1 MIGFKIKLK
10 GEVMNLQNILIF
22 AHRGSK
28 GTHPENTMA
37 AFQEAAEIGAEGIEF
52 DVHLSSDGEL
62 VIIHDETLDR
72 TTNLTGYVKDHSS
85 QELKTADAGGKFSK
99 EFLGE
104 RIPFLIEVFDW
115 ARDNA
120 LLMNI
125 EIKTDKLAYEGI
137 EQKIIDL
144 IHQYRM
150 ENRVILSSFNHQS
163 IEKVK
168 MLAPELERALLFEG
182 LPENFEEILRDKK
195 EAGFH
200 PDKNSLTQ
208 AMSDKAKKLGYKIR
222 PWVANDEADIV
233 KLAEMDVDVI
243 MTDFPEKAIKILKA
257 RQSHG

>member
-1 MIGFKIKLK
+1 
-10 GEVMNLQNILIF
+10 MNLKNIQIF

-37 AFQEAAEIGAEGIEF
+37 AFKEAARIGAEGIEF
-52 DVHLSSDGEL
+52 DVHLSSDGEMI
-62 VIIHDETLDR
+62 VIHDETLDR
-72 TTNLTGYVKDHSS
+72 TTSLLGYVKDCSA
-85 QELKTADAGGKFSK
+85 QKLKTADAGSKFSK

-104 RIPFLIEVFDW
+104 RIPFLMEVFDW
-115 ARDNA
+115 ARGNS

-144 IHQYRM
+144 IRKYRM
-150 ENRVILSSFNHQS
+150 EDRVILSSFNHQS

-182 LPENFEEILRDKK
+182 IPENFEEILHDKK
-195 EAGFH
+195 ESGFH
-200 PDKNSLTQ
+200 PDKNSLTP
-208 AMSDKAKKLGYKIR
+208 AISEKAKKLGYKIR
-222 PWVANDEADIV
+222 PWVANNKADIIR
-233 KLAEMDVDVI
+233 LAEMDVDVI

-257 RQSHG
+257 WQTSD

>member
-1 MIGFKIKLK
+1 MI
-10 GEVMNLQNILIF
+10 LQNILIF

-37 AFQEAAEIGAEGIEF
+37 AFQKAAEIGAEGIEF

-72 TTNLTGYVKDHSS
+72 TTTLTGYVKDHSA
-85 QELKTADAGGKFSK
+85 QKLKTADAGSKFSN

-104 RIPFLIEVFDW
+104 RIPFLTDVFDW
-115 ARDNA
+115 AKGNA
-120 LLMNI
+120 LLMNV

-137 EQKIIDL
+137 EQKIIDS
-144 IHQYRM
+144 IRQYGM

-168 MLAPELERALLFEG
+168 MLAPDLERALLFEG
-182 LPENFEEILRDKK
+182 LPENFEEILRNKK
-195 EAGFH
+195 ELGFH
-200 PDKNSLTQ
+200 PDKNSLTP
-208 AMSDKAKKLGYKIR
+208 AVKEKAKKLGYKIR

-233 KLAEMDVDVI
+233 RLAELGVDVI
-243 MTDFPEKAIKILKA
+243 MTDFPERAIKILKA
-257 RQSHG
+257 WRSHG

>member
-1 MIGFKIKLK
+1 MI
-10 GEVMNLQNILIF
+10 LQNILIF

-37 AFQEAAEIGAEGIEF
+37 AFQKAAEIGADGIEF

-72 TTNLTGYVKDHSS
+72 TTTLTGYVKEHSA
-85 QELKTADAGGKFSK
+85 QRLKTADAGSKFSK

-104 RIPFLIEVFDW
+104 RIPFLIDVFDW
-115 ARDNA
+115 AKGNA
-120 LLMNI
+120 LWMNI

-144 IHQYRM
+144 IRQYQM
-150 ENRVILSSFNHQS
+150 EKRVILSSFNHQS

-168 MLAPELERALLFEG
+168 MLAPDLERALLFEG
-182 LPENFEEILRDKK
+182 VPENYEEILRDKK

-200 PDKNSLTQ
+200 PDKNSLTPEVNE
-208 AMSDKAKKLGYKIR
+208 KAKKLGYKIR

-233 KLAEMDVDVI
+233 KLAELGVDVI

-257 RQSHG
+257 WQSHA

>member
-1 MIGFKIKLK
+1 MI
-10 GEVMNLQNILIF
+10 LQNILIF

-37 AFQEAAEIGAEGIEF
+37 AFQKAAEIGAEGIEF

-72 TTNLTGYVKDHSS
+72 TTNLTGYVKDHSA
-85 QELKTADAGGKFSK
+85 QKLKTADAGSKFSY

-104 RIPFLIEVFDW
+104 RIPFLMDVFDW
-115 ARDNA
+115 AKGNA

-137 EQKIIDL
+137 EQKIIDS
-144 IHQYRM
+144 IRQYGM

-168 MLAPELERALLFEG
+168 MLAPDLERALLFEG

-195 EAGFH
+195 ESGFH
-200 PDKNSLTQ
+200 PDKNSLTP
-208 AMSDKAKKLGYKIR
+208 AVSEKSEKNLDIKSGLGSPMMKLTSSSWRI
-222 PWVANDEADIV
+222 WES
-233 KLAEMDVDVI
+233 
-243 MTDFPEKAIKILKA
+243 T
-257 RQSHG
+257 SS

>member
-1 MIGFKIKLK
+1 MK
-10 GEVMNLQNILIF
+10 NIQIF

-37 AFQEAAEIGAEGIEF
+37 AFKEAARIGAEGIEF
-52 DVHLSSDGEL
+52 DVHLSSDGEMI
-62 VIIHDETLDR
+62 VIHDETLDR
-72 TTNLTGYVKDHSS
+72 TTSLLGYVKDCSA
-85 QELKTADAGGKFSK
+85 QKLKTADAGSKFSK

-104 RIPFLIEVFDW
+104 RIPFLMEVFDW
-115 ARDNA
+115 ARGNS

-144 IHQYRM
+144 IRKYRM
-150 ENRVILSSFNHQS
+150 EDRVILSSFNHQS

-182 LPENFEEILRDKK
+182 IPENFEEILHDKK
-195 EAGFH
+195 ESGFH
-200 PDKNSLTQ
+200 PDKNSLTP
-208 AMSDKAKKLGYKIR
+208 AISEKAKKLGYKIR
-222 PWVANDEADIV
+222 PWVANNKADIIR
-233 KLAEMDVDVI
+233 LAEMDVDVI

-257 RQSHG
+257 WQTSD

>member
-1 MIGFKIKLK
+1 M
-10 GEVMNLQNILIF
+10 QNILIF

-37 AFQEAAEIGAEGIEF
+37 AFQKAAEIGADGIEF

-72 TTNLTGYVKDHSS
+72 TTTLTGYVKEHSALR
-85 QELKTADAGGKFSK
+85 LKTADAGSKFSK

-104 RIPFLIEVFDW
+104 RIPFLMGVFEW
-115 ARDNA
+115 AKGNA

-144 IHQYRM
+144 IRQYQM
-150 ENRVILSSFNHQS
+150 EKRVILSSFNHQS

-168 MLAPELERALLFEG
+168 MLAPDLERALLFEG
-182 LPENFEEILRDKK
+182 LPVNYEEILRDKN

-200 PDKNSLTQ
+200 PDKNSLTPEVNE
-208 AMSDKAKKLGYKIR
+208 KAKKLGYKIR

-233 KLAEMDVDVI
+233 KLAELGVDVI
-243 MTDFPEKAIKILKA
+243 MTDFPEKAIKTLKA
-257 RQSHG
+257 WQSHG

>member
-1 MIGFKIKLK
+1 MK
-10 GEVMNLQNILIF
+10 NIQIF

-37 AFQEAAEIGAEGIEF
+37 AFKEAARIGAEGIEF
-52 DVHLSSDGEL
+52 DVHLSSDGEMI
-62 VIIHDETLDR
+62 VIHDETLDR
-72 TTNLTGYVKDHSS
+72 TTSLLGYVKDCSA
-85 QELKTADAGGKFSK
+85 QKLKTADAGSKFSK

-104 RIPFLIEVFDW
+104 RIPFLMEVFDW
-115 ARDNA
+115 ARGNS

-144 IHQYRM
+144 IRKYRM
-150 ENRVILSSFNHQS
+150 EDRVILSSFNHQS

-182 LPENFEEILRDKK
+182 LPENFEEILHDKK
-195 EAGFH
+195 ESGFH
-200 PDKNSLTQ
+200 PDKNSLTP
-208 AMSDKAKKLGYKIR
+208 AISEKAKKLGYKIR
-222 PWVANDEADIV
+222 PWVANNKADIIR
-233 KLAEMDVDVI
+233 LAEMDVDVI

-257 RQSHG
+257 WQTSD

>member
-1 MIGFKIKLK
+1 MIGFKIKFK
-10 GEVMNLQNILIF
+10 GEVMILQNILIF

-37 AFQEAAEIGAEGIEF
+37 AFQKAAEIGAEGIEF

-72 TTNLTGYVKDHSS
+72 TTTLTGYVKDHSA
-85 QELKTADAGGKFSK
+85 QKLKTADAGSKFSN

-104 RIPFLIEVFDW
+104 QIPFLMDVFDW
-115 ARDNA
+115 AKGNA

-137 EQKIIDL
+137 EQKIIDS
-144 IHQYRM
+144 IRQYGM

-168 MLAPELERALLFEG
+168 MLAPDLERALLFEG

-195 EAGFH
+195 ELGFH
-200 PDKNSLTQ
+200 PDKNSLTP
-208 AMSDKAKKLGYKIR
+208 AVNEKAKKLGYKIR

-233 KLAEMDVDVI
+233 RLAELGVDVI
-243 MTDFPEKAIKILKA
+243 MTDFPERAIKILKTW
-257 RQSHG
+257 QSHG